1 MSAVKQHH
9 SQQQPFYFAQQKT
22 VDLSQQERQA
32 LYARLRHAG
41 VMVTDGTP
49 QTLAG
54 RLNRL
59 YLSLCRAGRL

>member
-32 LYARLRHAG
+32 LSL
-41 VMVTDGTP
+41 VWTDDITDKAQPRREADTAHCAVLGY
-49 QTLAG
+49 
-54 RLNRL
+54 N
-59 YLSLCRAGRL
+59 